1 MLTTPSHGLAI
12 LLCCFAAATPA
23 SAQYKAVNPQV
34 SKIISQVSEER
45 ITEILK
51 KLEGFGTRNLMSSQ
65 DNPAR
70 GIGAARK
77 WIYEQFRGY
86 SPRLEVSFDEYN
98 LKKIEGR
105 ASRVPRDVNL
115 YNVVAVLRGA
125 VNPEQRIIVS

>member
-1 MLTTPSHGLAI
+1 MPLIRAMF
-12 LLCCFAAATPA
+12 LCGCVAAGPA
-23 SAQYKAVNPQV
+23 LAQYKAVNPQV
-34 SKIISQVSEER
+34 SKIVSEVSEER

-51 KLEGFGTRNLMSSQ
+51 KLEGFGTRNLLSSQ

-105 ASRVPRDVNL
+105 
-115 YNVVAVLRGA
+115 
-125 VNPEQRIIVS
+125 